1 MFTKHDL
8 DQLYIPEG
16 MIQPPLTTDQSWHRK
31 ELKEQLLWKR
41 DRVCRGCGCIWGKAT
56 AIHMHEGI
64 ISKRDVQGWQPPSW
78 RGQIN
83 IEANTILLCHDCNL
97 GLHGKN
103 PPPREQVLREQVG
116 IYGPDV
122 IKWLAS
128 LPFKSHPLR
137 GLLEQYPEP

>member
-1 MFTKHDL
+1 MGLMRSASAIF
-8 DQLYIPEG
+8 IPEG
-16 MIQPPLTTDQSWHRK
+16 MTRPPVTIDQGRHRK
-31 ELKEQLLWKR
+31 QLKADLLSR
-41 DRVCRGCGCIWGKAT
+41 DRACRGCGCKWSEAT

-64 ISKRDVQGWQPPSW
+64 ISKRDVQGWKPPAI

-103 PPPREQVLREQVG
+103 PPPREQVLREQVH
-116 IYGPDV
+116 IYGLGV
-122 IKWLAS
+122 IRWLAS
-128 LPFKSHPLR
+128 LPFKSHPIR